1 MSKRTSSV
9 GLILIGVAT
18 LWPATAM
25 AGGGGGC
32 SRSTQGSGDTVEIA
46 EACFTP
52 NILRTDPGTTVAFLN
67 KDPFVHN
74 VVATGWG
81 HFEDLGKGEGFS
93 ATFDE
98 PGIYPFACTYHLGMT
113 GAVVVGDGTG
123 PGAGKV
129 VTVDSAFAG
138 DIPAAAKPAVAAAPA
153 STSETGAPL
162 GWVGFGAAAG
172 LVAAGGLA
180 ALARRRS

>member
-9 GLILIGVAT
+9 GLFLIGVAT

-32 SRSTQGSGDTVEIA
+32 IRSTQGEGDTVEISK
-46 EACFTP
+46 ACFTP

-93 ATFDE
+93 ATFDD

-123 PGAGKV
+123 AGSGKV

-138 DIPAAAKPAVAAAPA
+138 DPVPTAQALPA
-153 STSETGAPL
+153 SASGPDAGSAFT
-162 GWVGFGAAAG
+162 WVALGAAAG
-172 LVAAGGLA
+172 LFLAGGA
-180 ALARRRS
+180 ALLVRRRS